1 MTKRNWDRADHHKR
15 DPGSVIDVP
24 DFTRPSASS
33 EERKLR
39 EAERANERRAARER
53 SEQHDRELLVSQAEK
68 KILRKEE
75 KGIALNGFEKVVLR
89 ALRKPL

>member
-1 MTKRNWDRADHHKR
+1 MTKRNWVRADHYER
-15 DPGSVIDVP
+15 DPGAVTDVP
-24 DFTRPSASS
+24 DFTRPSATP

-39 EAERANERRAARER
+39 EAERANERRAAKER
-53 SEQHDRELLVSQAEK
+53 SEQYDRELLISHAEK

-75 KGIALNGFEKVVLR
+75 QGTALNGFEKVLLR